1 MPVDEISKS
10 LDNAVDDIH
19 SKSFKAGLNSITR
32 SLNESAASR
41 IRTGNGIDDDRIR
54 KTREEDKD
62 PIDYKRLGREMGKRP
77 IYVSAK
83 LNDREVVKMTAK
95 PMKEQMDNDEKIR
108 KMLKGEPVWA

>member
-1 MPVDEISKS
+1 MSKE
-10 LDNAVDDIH
+10 LDIPLVATNDVHYIKQEDA
-19 SKSFKAGLNSITR
+19 KAHDVLLCIQ
-32 SLNESAASR
+32 
-41 IRTGNGIDDDRIR
+41 TGKTVDDDRS
-54 KTREEDKD
+54 RERQNEDKD